1 MGTKARL
8 WVGNA
13 LRRAIFAIA
22 AATSAASTALAADLT
37 IGERTLGVPLPRDH
51 CVLTETGPNDV
62 RFAEFVRALQPPGQR
77 VLLITVHCDQLRDYR
92 ETAGWFWR
100 VYDFAAYV
108 TLRLTNPSSYAG
120 MSRAE
125 YAAEFAQKVAQ
136 ELPPDPTN
144 EVERWSAQ
152 MKRGAGFRTEIEGRN
167 VLERDATAAYLATFT
182 KLSDGRGVKRYYT
195 ATGVTL
201 LLDQP
206 FAVNMHRHADDQKGR
221 SAALQQAKAA
231 VASLVEAE
239 RRTLAPAPD
248 RDSPFASLNPTL
260 IAAAAGVLIGAFVL
274 VAGALL
280 LRSRD

>member
-8 WVGNA
+8 RVGNA
-13 LRRAIFAIA
+13 LRWAIFAIA
-22 AATSAASTALAADLT
+22 AVVPAASTALAAELT
-37 IGERTLGVPLPRDH
+37 IGERTLDVSLPRNH

-62 RFAEFVRALQPPGQR
+62 RFAEFVSALQPPGQR

-108 TLRLTNPSSYAG
+108 TPRLTNPSFYAG

-125 YAAEFAQKVAQ
+125 YAAEFAQKAAQ
-136 ELPPDPTN
+136 EILPEPTN

-152 MKRGAGFRTEIEGRN
+152 MKRGAGFRTETEGKN

-182 KLSDGRGVKRYYT
+182 KLSDGRGVTRYYT
-195 ATGVTL
+195 ATGSTL

-206 FAVNMHRHADDQKGR
+206 FAVNVHRHADDQKGR
-221 SAALQQAKAA
+221 SAAVQQAKAV
-231 VASLVEAE
+231 VASLIEAE
-239 RRTLAPAPD
+239 RRALAPTPD
-248 RDSPFASLNPTL
+248 RSSLLASLNPML
-260 IAAAAGVLIGAFVL
+260 IAAAAGALIGAFVL
-274 VAGALL
+274 AAGALL
-280 LRSRD
+280 LRSQD